1 MFLSNKKERSKSL
14 KRLVKNKIST
24 PVAVQPTKI
33 ELPKKIIKA
42 LYDYRAQG
50 PHELSFQKGD
60 FFHVTGRE
68 NDAEWYEASNPA
80 TNSRGLVPV
89 SCFQVIERTANKRPV
104 SSSTSGSDSSDNM
117 HRKLYGVVLYD
128 FKAERPDE
136 LDAQAGES
144 IVIIA
149 QSNHEWFLAKPI
161 GRLGGPGLIP
171 VSFVEVRDAQTGESV
186 EAVQL
191 PPVKDWKKMTQ
202 MYEASTIPLGVI
214 EQKKKDVVVFA
225 AINSFILEGDQYWF
239 VLYAKTIRGMH
250 RILYRLYDDF
260 YDFQLS
266 LLQTYPAEAG
276 QEDSDRILPYMPG
289 PLKEIDDKVTTE
301 RQIDLNRYCQEL
313 LNLPHYLSES
323 DLVQKQLFGIH
334 EGDIE
339 LDYDPR
345 GVSNRQS
352 IEDHIK
358 VKIIHK
364 DDIFAIKMPVDCTLE
379 YLKSKVYERIGL
391 EVNLYYKS
399 EVSGLNQPLEGEL
412 DMEEAFVQAIQRGK
426 LTITTGDV

>member
-239 VLYAKTIRGMH
+239 VLYAKTIR
-250 RILYRLYDDF
+250 DF